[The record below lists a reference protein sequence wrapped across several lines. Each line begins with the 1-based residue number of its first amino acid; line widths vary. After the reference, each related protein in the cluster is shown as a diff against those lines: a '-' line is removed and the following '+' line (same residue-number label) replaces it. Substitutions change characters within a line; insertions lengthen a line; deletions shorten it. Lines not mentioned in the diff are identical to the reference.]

1 MKKFYLL
8 IILLSTMATS
18 GFAQLADCGTD
29 NNNIEVIIK
38 IAKFYPN
45 PATSVINFEFDGL
58 DKSYTFQIYNFL
70 GKKMADE
77 PVSASKLSYN
87 LDNYYR
93 GLYIFQVRDRG
104 GNIVESGK
112 FQVVK

>member
-1 MKKFYLL
+1 MKKIYLL
-8 IILLSTMATS
+8 LILLITITTGS
-18 GFAQLADCGTD
+18 FAQVVASAD
-29 NNNIEVIIK
+29 NNIEVAIK
-38 IAKFYPN
+38 ITRFYPN
-45 PATSVINFEFDGL
+45 PASSVISFEFDGL

-77 PVSASKLSYN
+77 SISNSKLSYN
-87 LDNYYR
+87 LENYYR

-104 GNIVESGK
+104 GNIIESGK

>member
-1 MKKFYLL
+1 MKKIYLL
-8 IILLSTMATS
+8 FIILITITTGS
-18 GFAQLADCGTD
+18 FAQMIVGTS
-29 NNNIEVIIK
+29 NNIEVAIK
-38 IAKFYPN
+38 ITRFYPN
-45 PATSVINFEFDGL
+45 PASSTISFEFDNV

-77 PVSASKLSYN
+77 PISNSKLSYN
-87 LDNYYR
+87 LENYYR

>member
-1 MKKFYLL
+1 MKKIYLL
-8 IILLSTMATS
+8 LILLITITTGS
-18 GFAQLADCGTD
+18 FAQVAVVAGNDV
-29 NNNIEVIIK
+29 EVAIK
-38 IAKFYPN
+38 ITRFYPN
-45 PATSVINFEFDGL
+45 PASSVISFEFDGL

-77 PVSASKLSYN
+77 QISNNKLSYN
-87 LDNYYR
+87 LENYYR
-93 GLYIFQVRDRG
+93 GLYIFQVRDKG

>member
-8 IILLSTMATS
+8 IILLSTMATGS
-18 GFAQLADCGTD
+18 FAQLADCATD
-29 NNNIEVIIK
+29 NNNIEVIVK

-45 PATSVINFEFDGL
+45 PATSVINFEFEGL

-77 PVSASKLSYN
+77 PVSANKLSYN

-93 GLYIFQVRDRG
+93 GLYIFQVRDKA